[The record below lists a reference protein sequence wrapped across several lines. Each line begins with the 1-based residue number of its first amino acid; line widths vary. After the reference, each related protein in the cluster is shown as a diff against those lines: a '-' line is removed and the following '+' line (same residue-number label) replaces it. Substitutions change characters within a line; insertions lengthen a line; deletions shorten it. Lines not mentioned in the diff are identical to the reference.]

1 MMFERNNFEN
11 DFYAK
16 NPPGVLSRLKSATV
30 GIAGAGGLG
39 SNIAVALARA
49 GVHHLI
55 IADFDQIEMSNLNR
69 QQFFPDQVGM
79 FKAEALKHNLNRIN
93 PYINVETFIGKIDP
107 ENVESVFGQAD
118 ILVEAFDLAEMK
130 AMLVRSWLT
139 LHPDRYIVTASG
151 IAGLG
156 RSYLLK
162 TEVRG
167 RIVVCGD
174 GHSSLESEGGYTAP
188 RVAIAANL
196 QAAAVIELLC
206 TGKVVQE
213 PLK

>member
-1 MMFERNNFEN
+1 MIEQDSFEN
-11 DFYAK
+11 AFYAK
-16 NPPGVLSRLKSATV
+16 NPPGVLVRLKSATI

-55 IADFDQIEMSNLNR
+55 IADFDRIELSNLNR

-79 FKAEALKHNLNRIN
+79 FKVEALKQNLNRIN
-93 PYINVETFIGKIDP
+93 PYVNVESFIGKITP
-107 ENVESVFGQAD
+107 ENVDAIFGRAE

-139 LHPDRYIVTASG
+139 LHPGRYIVTASG

-156 RSYLLK
+156 RSSLLK

-167 RIVVCGD
+167 KIVVCGD

-188 RVAIAANL
+188 RVAAAANL
-196 QAAAVIELLC
+196 QAAAVIEILC
-206 TGKVVQE
+206 TGKVS
-213 PLK
+213 

>member
-1 MMFERNNFEN
+1 MIEQDSFEN
-11 DFYAK
+11 AFYAK
-16 NPPGVLSRLKSATV
+16 NPPGVLARLKSATI

-55 IADFDQIEMSNLNR
+55 IADFDRIELSNLNR
-69 QQFFPDQVGM
+69 QQFFPDQAGM
-79 FKAEALKHNLNRIN
+79 FKVEALKQNLNRIN
-93 PYINVETFIGKIDP
+93 PYVNVEIFTGKITP
-107 ENVESVFGQAD
+107 ENVDTIFGGAE

-139 LHPDRYIVTASG
+139 LYPGRYIVTASG
-151 IAGLG
+151 IAGFG
-156 RSYLLK
+156 RSSLLK

-167 RIVVCGD
+167 KIVVCGD

-196 QAAAVIELLC
+196 QAAAVIEILC
-206 TGKVVQE
+206 AGKVF
-213 PLK
+213 